1 MIGKAVSAQ
10 DEEIV
15 IVDDSPAFLRALE
28 AHLRHFGYAHVRP
41 FQNPREA
48 VDALATME
56 LPVGLVIVDLLMPDM
71 NGIEVVRELKKI
83 PRMLDVPVIVVST
96 HDDEE
101 AIQET
106 FFAGAMDY
114 IGKPLRKLELKAR
127 VCNALRLRAALE
139 SRKAHERQLAE
150 LNVSLARANAELH
163 RLSVTDPLTGLHN
176 RRYFDDAVEKTLSLA
191 ARHGTETTLL
201 IVDVDYFKAFNDT
214 RGHLEGDQCLRGLA
228 TALRDSVGRAHDI
241 IARFGGEEFAVL
253 LPATGESGARAVSG
267 RIHENML
274 KLDIKHPSS
283 PISDRLTVSIG
294 SSTMGGDLLVSEKE
308 LVDTADRALYVAKE
322 SGRNRTVFSR
332 GKRTV

>member
-1 MIGKAVSAQ
+1 MNKTARSAR

-28 AHLRHFGYAHVRP
+28 AHLRHFGHAHVRS
-41 FQNPREA
+41 FQNPRQA
-48 VDALATME
+48 LDALGSGE
-56 LPVGLVIVDLLMPDM
+56 LAVGLVIVDLLMPEM
-71 NGIEVVRELKKI
+71 SGIEVVKALKRL
-83 PRMLDVPVIVVST
+83 PNMMDVPVIVVST
-96 HDDEE
+96 HDEEE
-101 AIQET
+101 AVEET

-127 VCNALRLRAALE
+127 VRNALRLRAALE
-139 SRKAHERQLAE
+139 ARKAHERQLAE

-191 ARHGTETTLL
+191 ARHGTEATLL

-214 RGHLEGDQCLRGLA
+214 RGHLEGDQCLRSLA
-228 TALRDSVGRAHDI
+228 EALRDSVGRAHDI

-253 LPATGESGARAVSG
+253 LPSTGESGARAVSG
-267 RIHENML
+267 RIHDNVQR
-274 KLDIKHPSS
+274 LDIPHPTSE
-283 PISDRLTVSIG
+283 ISDRLTVSIG
-294 SSTMGGDLLVSEKE
+294 SSTVTGELPVDEKE

-332 GKRTV
+332 PKRPV